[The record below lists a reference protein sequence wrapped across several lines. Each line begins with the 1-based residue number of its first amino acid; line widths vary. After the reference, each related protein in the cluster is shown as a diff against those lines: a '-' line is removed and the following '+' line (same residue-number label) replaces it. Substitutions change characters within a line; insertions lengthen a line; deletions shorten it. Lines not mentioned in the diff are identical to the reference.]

1 MLDITQKWI
10 ARAEGDWEVAG
21 RVADA
26 EGGRFY
32 DHVCFH
38 SHECTEKYLKAR
50 LVEADVAFPK
60 THNLPH
66 LLTLVLPLEPSWNMP
81 EPSLLGL
88 KAFGVSI
95 VYPGKSADKVDAQ
108 TALGY
113 CREVHEAAR
122 RSFGLPL

>member
-1 MLDITQKWI
+1 MLDITQQWI
-10 ARAEGDWEVAG
+10 DKAEGDWEAAG
-21 RVADA
+21 RAANA
-26 EGGRFY
+26 EEGRFY

-66 LLTLVLPLEPSWNMP
+66 LLTLVLPLEPHWNAL

-95 VYPGKSADKVDAQ
+95 VYPGKNADKADAQ
-108 TALGY
+108 AALGY
-113 CREVHEAAR
+113 CWEVREAAR
-122 RSFGLPL
+122 RSFGLPA

>member
-1 MLDITQKWI
+1 MQEISQKWI
-10 ARAEGDWEVAG
+10 DKAEGDWEVAG
-21 RVADA
+21 RAWLSREKLV
-26 EGGRFY
+26 Y

-50 LVEADVAFPK
+50 LVEADVSFPK

-66 LLTLVLPLEPSWNMP
+66 LLMLVLPLEPGWDVL

-95 VYPGKSADKVDAQ
+95 VYPGKKAEKADAQ
-108 TALGY
+108 NALGY
-113 CREVHEAAR
+113 CREVREAAR

>member
-1 MLDITQKWI
+1 MLGSTQQWI
-10 ARAEGDWEVAG
+10 DKAEGDWEAAS
-21 RVADA
+21 RAA
-26 EGGRFY
+26 EAQEGQFY

-50 LVEADVAFPK
+50 LVEADVTFPK

-66 LLTLVLPLEPSWNMP
+66 LLTLVLPLEPGWDVL

-95 VYPGKSADKVDAQ
+95 VYPGKKADKADAQ
-108 TALGY
+108 NALGY
-113 CREVHEAAR
+113 CRNVREVAR
-122 RSFGLPL
+122 RSLGLPV